1 LIFIYHQQNVFLF
14 NQLNILKQVFIKPT
28 PLLQKTSDN
37 VLSLIEFYNSPY
49 LDLESQSSKILPIIV
64 LSKAS
69 NVEVRDAIR

>member
-1 LIFIYHQQNVFLF
+1 M
-14 NQLNILKQVFIKPT
+14 FIKPT